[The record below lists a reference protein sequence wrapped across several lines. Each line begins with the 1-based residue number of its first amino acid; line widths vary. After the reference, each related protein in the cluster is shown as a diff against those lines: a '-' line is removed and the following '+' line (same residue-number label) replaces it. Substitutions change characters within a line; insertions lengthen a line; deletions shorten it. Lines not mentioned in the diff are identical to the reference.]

1 MIETRFK
8 QNWNSRELGLPDAQR
23 YHPSAVSRRHLSP
36 VGLRRAPVVVPP
48 CSSGIRAAQPEPQSI
63 FERQLPL
70 RTSRIWEPRASL
82 KLSVATRTE

>member
-23 YHPSAVSRRHLSP
+23 YHRRPFLARHLSP

-48 CSSGIRAAQPEPQSI
+48 CSSGIRAAQPEPRST
-63 FERQLPL
+63 FERQL